1 MDQCT
6 SCAQSSTEENQPF
19 SAVPDVFSTR
29 LSVNLTRTPILETTI
44 DTNDLRDLD
53 TGIFSRRYNIIITD
67 PPYGFN
73 VLDETT
79 PEAIPELYVKFLE
92 LVVKSVKSG
101 GQIVFCVPSFPM
113 NGQSIPFIMTSGF
126 IIKHFLTIAQ
136 QNGRLLRKDVWNLPV
151 PEERFMP
158 PFFWESERA
167 LRRAVLHF
175 QVFDA

>member
-1 MDQCT
+1 
-6 SCAQSSTEENQPF
+6 
-19 SAVPDVFSTR
+19 
-29 LSVNLTRTPILETTI
+29 
-44 DTNDLRDLD
+44 
-53 TGIFSRRYNIIITD
+53 
-67 PPYGFN
+67 
-73 VLDETT
+73 LDETT